1 MTINEI
7 QDEIIEEFSA
17 YEEGFEKYTH
27 IVGLARSLEPFPEEF
42 RTEENSIS
50 ECQSN
55 VWIKAELRN
64 GRVYFRGDSDSMI
77 TKGIIALLLR
87 VVNDQTPEDIVNTEL
102 YFIDRI
108 GLSSQL
114 SPSRGNGLHAV
125 VQRINR
131 YAKSVS
137 GK

>member
-1 MTINEI
+1 MKIDEV
-7 QDEIIEEFSA
+7 QDQIIEEFSDLK
-17 YEEGFEKYTH
+17 EGFEKYTH
-27 IVGLARSLEPFPEEF
+27 IISLARSLEPFPDEF

-55 VWIKAELRN
+55 VWIKAEMKN
-64 GRVYFRGDSDSMI
+64 GKVRFLGDSDSMI

-87 VVNDQTPEDIVNTEL
+87 VVNDQTPEDIADTDL

-125 VQRINR
+125 VQKINNFANR
-131 YAKSVS
+131 AAAE
-137 GK
+137 

>member
-1 MTINEI
+1 MRSTRT
-7 QDEIIEEFSA
+7 SS
-17 YEEGFEKYTH
+17 
-27 IVGLARSLEPFPEEF
+27 GLARSLEPFPEEF

-55 VWIKAELRN
+55 VWIKAELKN
-64 GRVYFRGDSDSMI
+64 GRVHFLGDSDSMI

-87 VVNDQTPEDIVNTEL
+87 VVNDQTPGDIANTDL

-125 VQRINR
+125 VRKILTF
-131 YAKSVS
+131 AKRAAVE
-137 GK
+137 